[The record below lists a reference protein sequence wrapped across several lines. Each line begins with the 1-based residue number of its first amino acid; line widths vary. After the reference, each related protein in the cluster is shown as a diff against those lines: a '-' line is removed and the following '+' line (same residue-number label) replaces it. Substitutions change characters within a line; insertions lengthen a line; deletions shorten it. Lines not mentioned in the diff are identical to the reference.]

1 MSNFFRNIRTFFY
14 SLVFVISYNLCVCYG
29 ELWTF
34 CTPFIKYYP
43 FELYCILS
51 VLYSIRE
58 KPCLA

>member
-1 MSNFFRNIRTFFY
+1 MGTLNLQGTFRNIRMFFY

-43 FELYCILS
+43 FE
-51 VLYSIRE
+51 
-58 KPCLA
+58 